1 MTTTLT
7 HPSGKAGSQIGRSI
21 PRLEGRDK
29 VTGQAEYTHLM
40 RLPGMLHAKLFR
52 STVAH
57 GRINSVDTS
66 VAKQLPGVL
75 HVVTIDDIKQV
86 IPDPY
91 YGPAFHDQPILADG
105 RVRFVGEPVA
115 VVLARDPH
123 VAEQA
128 VQLISA
134 EYEELPAIYD
144 EVEAFTARTF
154 VHDELKPAA
163 TFPDLKHLKG
173 VSGTNVALDY
183 RLRRGDFENAYA
195 AAAQNIRVQEGLREQ
210 FHEGLLRSRY
220 YKPSMERIFRSAG
233 LPPELVTLASVE
245 SGFHNGSRSSA
256 GAVGIWQFTRDTG
269 KHYMKITRYHDD
281 RLSPER
287 ETLAAAKLLRSN
299 YDTLGDWPLAITAY
313 NYGTGGVA
321 RAAGIYGGDYS
332 EMVQHY
338 QGPHFG
344 FAVKNYYAEF
354 LAALQVHRDE
364 EKYFPG
370 IEDEPAI
377 RPAPIRTDFA
387 PPRRSKKSHGSHA
400 VRQASAKTKSS
411 TKTHHSKKT
420 LAQKT

>member
-1 MTTTLT
+1 METSLFDAKLSVNRASKAIAAFALAITFAFAAAPKASSETTL
-7 HPSGKAGSQIGRSI
+7 PF
-21 PRLEGRDK
+21 PRPAAIQPNVDFWVDVFTKYSDHDFLVMDRDN
-29 VTGQAEYTHLM
+29 VQRVYHVFI
-40 RLPGMLHAKLFR
+40 LPG
-52 STVAH
+52 
-57 GRINSVDTS
+57 
-66 VAKQLPGVL
+66 
-75 HVVTIDDIKQV
+75 
-86 IPDPY
+86 
-91 YGPAFHDQPILADG
+91 DG
-105 RVRFVGEPVA
+105 RPTGTDIEWANAYLKTKYGDILNRLATQPPADDEEREIAAMFKGEP
-115 VVLARDPH
+115 P
-123 VAEQA
+123 
-128 VQLISA
+128 SA
-134 EYEELPAIYD
+134 
-144 EVEAFTARTF
+144 F
-154 VHDELKPAA
+154 
-163 TFPDLKHLKG
+163 
-173 VSGTNVALDY
+173 
-183 RLRRGDFENAYA
+183 A
-195 AAAQNIRVQEGLREQ
+195 AAAQNLRVQEGLRED
-210 FHEGLLRSRY
+210 FHDGLLRSKY
-220 YKPSMERIFRSAG
+220 YMPSMERIFRSAG

-245 SGFHNGSRSSA
+245 SGFHSASRSSA

-313 NYGTGGVA
+313 NYGTGGVS

-377 RPAPIRTDFA
+377 RPAPIKTDFA
-387 PPRRSKKSHGSHA
+387 PPRHSKKSHASHT
-400 VRQASAKTKSS
+400 RHTAS
-411 TKTHHSKKT
+411 KTHHSKKT

>member
-1 MTTTLT
+1 LETSLLGKKLSANRIAKGIAAFAIAIVFAFVVAPNASSETTL
-7 HPSGKAGSQIGRSI
+7 PF
-21 PRLEGRDK
+21 PRPTAIQPNVDFWVDVFTKYSNHDFVIMDRDNIQRIYH
-29 VTGQAEYTHLM
+29 VFI
-40 RLPGMLHAKLFR
+40 LPG
-52 STVAH
+52 
-57 GRINSVDTS
+57 
-66 VAKQLPGVL
+66 
-75 HVVTIDDIKQV
+75 
-86 IPDPY
+86 
-91 YGPAFHDQPILADG
+91 DG
-105 RVRFVGEPVA
+105 RPTATDIDWANSYLKTKYSDMLNRLATQPPADDEERQIAAMFKGEP
-115 VVLARDPH
+115 P
-123 VAEQA
+123 
-128 VQLISA
+128 SA
-134 EYEELPAIYD
+134 
-144 EVEAFTARTF
+144 F
-154 VHDELKPAA
+154 
-163 TFPDLKHLKG
+163 
-173 VSGTNVALDY
+173 
-183 RLRRGDFENAYA
+183 A
-195 AAAQNIRVQEGLREQ
+195 AAAQNLRVQEGLRED
-210 FHEGLLRSRY
+210 FHDGLLRSKY
-220 YKPSMERIFRSAG
+220 YTPSMERIFRTAG

-245 SGFHNGSRSSA
+245 SGFHSASRSSA

-338 QGPHFG
+338 QGPRFG

-377 RPAPIRTDFA
+377 RPAPIKIDFA
-387 PPRRSKKSHGSHA
+387 PKRARKAHTLHSVHQAPSVH
-400 VRQASAKTKSS
+400 QASAKTRSS
-411 TKTHHSKKT
+411 KTHHSKKT